1 MTTPSA
7 SPIDPKK
14 LDKLAQLAIKVGL
27 GLREGQD
34 LFMTAPTNALPLA
47 RMIAEYAYKA
57 GAGLV
62 TTIFSDEQMTLAR
75 YRHGHDLS
83 FDRAPGWLYEGV
95 AKAFDENTARLAISG
110 DNPMLLGSEDPEK
123 VGRANRANSK
133 AYRPALTKIV
143 GHEINWSIVPY
154 PGTSWA
160 KVVFPDDPEDIAVGK
175 LAEAIFAATRVNA
188 DDPVA
193 AWDAHNKAL
202 HQRREWLTGKN
213 FAALKYSGPGTDLT
227 LGLAEGHAWRGGG
240 GVARNGIRC
249 NANIPTEEVFT
260 TPHRLRVDGVVS
272 ATKPLSYNGT
282 LITDIRMKFEGG
294 KITEVKATRG
304 GDVLEKAMD
313 SDEGGRRIGEVALVP
328 HSSPISQ
335 SGILFYNTLFDENAA
350 SHIALGQCYSDCFV
364 DGETITPEEVERRGG
379 NKSVIH
385 IDWMIGS
392 DKIDIDGIGQDG
404 SVTPV
409 MRKGEWA

>member
-1 MTTPSA
+1 MTTST
-7 SPIDPKK
+7 IDPQK
-14 LDKLAQLAIKVGL
+14 LDKLAELAIKVGL

-34 LFMTAPTNALPLA
+34 LFLTSPTSALPLA
-47 RMIAEYAYKA
+47 RLIAEHAYKG

-62 TTIFSDEQMTLAR
+62 TTIFSDEEMTLAR

-110 DNPMLLGSEDPEK
+110 DNPMLLGTQDPEK

-133 AYRPALTKIV
+133 AYRPALSKIV
-143 GHEINWSIVPY
+143 GHDINWSIVPY
-154 PGTSWA
+154 PGASWA
-160 KVVFPDDPEDIAVGK
+160 KVVFPDDEEDVAVGK
-175 LAEAIFAATRVNA
+175 LADAIFAATRVSTV
-188 DDPVA
+188 DPVA
-193 AWDAHNKAL
+193 AWDAHN
-202 HQRREWLTGKN
+202 RRLRERRDWLTGKN
-213 FAALKYSGPGTDLT
+213 FASLKYTGPGTDLT
-227 LGLAEGHAWRGGG
+227 LGLAEGHAWKGGSSHS
-240 GVARNGIRC
+240 RNGIVC
-249 NANIPTEEVFT
+249 NPNIPTEEVFT
-260 TPHRLRVDGVVS
+260 TPHRLRVDGFVT

-282 LITDIRMKFEGG
+282 LITDIAMKFEGG

-304 GDVLEKAMD
+304 RDVLEKAMD

-364 DGETITPEEVERRGG
+364 DGETIRPEDVERRGG

-392 DKIDIDGIGQDG
+392 GEIDIDGIGQDG
-404 SVTPV
+404 SITPV

>member
-1 MTTPSA
+1 MTA
-7 SPIDPKK
+7 SPIDPQK

-34 LFMTAPTNALPLA
+34 LFLTSPTSALPLA
-47 RMIAEYAYKA
+47 RRIAEYAYKA

-62 TTIFSDEQMTLAR
+62 TTIFADEEMTLAR
-75 YRHGHDLS
+75 YRYGHELS

-110 DNPMLLGSEDPEK
+110 DNPMLLGSQDPEK

-143 GHEINWSIVPY
+143 AHEINWSIVPY
-154 PGTSWA
+154 PGASWA
-160 KVVFPDDPEDIAVGK
+160 KVVFPNDEEDIAIGK
-175 LAEAIFAATRVNA
+175 LADAIFAATRVSTP
-188 DDPVA
+188 DPVA
-193 AWDAHNKAL
+193 AWDEHNKAL
-202 HQRREWLTGKN
+202 YARREWLTGKN

-227 LGLAEGHAWRGGG
+227 VGLAEGHAWKGGG
-240 GVARNGIRC
+240 GIARNGIRC
-249 NANIPTEEVFT
+249 NPNIPTEEVFT
-260 TPHRLRVDGVVS
+260 TPHRLKVDGTVS

-282 LITDIRMKFEGG
+282 LITDIAMKFEAG

-304 GDVLEKAMD
+304 RDVLEKAMD

-392 DKIDIDGIGQDG
+392 GEIDIDGIGQDG
-404 SVTPV
+404 SITPV

>member
-1 MTTPSA
+1 MTA
-7 SPIDPKK
+7 SPIDPQK
-14 LDKLAQLAIKVGL
+14 LDKLAQLAVKVGL

-34 LFMTAPTNALPLA
+34 LFLTSPTSALPLA
-47 RMIAEYAYKA
+47 RRITEYAYKA

-62 TTIFSDEQMTLAR
+62 TTIFADEEMTLAR
-75 YRHGHDLS
+75 YRYGHDLS
-83 FDRAPGWLYEGV
+83 FDRAPGWLYDGL
-95 AKAFDENTARLAISG
+95 ARAFDDNTARLAISG

-123 VGRANRANSK
+123 VGRANRALSK

-143 GHEINWSIVPY
+143 AHEINWSIVPY
-154 PGTSWA
+154 PGASWA
-160 KVVFPDDPEDIAVGK
+160 KVVFPDDEEDVAIGK
-175 LAEAIFAATRVNA
+175 LADAIFKATRVSTS
-188 DDPVA
+188 DPVA
-193 AWDAHNKAL
+193 AWDEHNKAL
-202 HQRREWLTGKN
+202 YARREWLTGKN
-213 FAALKYSGPGTDLT
+213 FAALKYTGPGTDLT
-227 LGLAEGHAWRGGG
+227 LGLAEGHAWKGGG
-240 GVARNGIRC
+240 GVARNGVRC
-249 NANIPTEEVFT
+249 NPNIPTEEVFT
-260 TPHRLRVDGVVS
+260 TPHRLRVDGIVS

-282 LITDIRMKFEGG
+282 LITDIAMKFEGG
-294 KITEVKATRG
+294 KITEVKAARG
-304 GDVLEKAMD
+304 RDVLEKAMD

-392 DKIDIDGIGQDG
+392 GEIDIDGIGQDG

>member
-1 MTTPSA
+1 MTASA
-7 SPIDPKK
+7 IDPAK
-14 LDKLAQLAIKVGL
+14 LDKLAQLAVTVGL

-34 LFMTAPTNALPLA
+34 LFLTSPTSALPLA
-47 RMIAEYAYKA
+47 RKIAEYAYKA

-110 DNPMLLGSEDPEK
+110 DNPMLLGDEDPEK

-133 AYRPALTKIV
+133 AYRPALSKIV

-154 PGTSWA
+154 PGASWA
-160 KVVFPDDPEDIAVGK
+160 KTVFPDDAEEVAVHK
-175 LAEAIFAATRVNA
+175 LAEAIFAATRVNS

-202 HQRREWLTGKN
+202 HQRCEWLTGQN

-227 LGLAEGHAWRGGG
+227 LGLADGHAWKGGG

-260 TPHRLRVDGVVS
+260 TPHRLRVEGVVS

-282 LITDIRMKFEGG
+282 LIADIQMTFEAGR
-294 KITEVKATRG
+294 IVEVKATRG
-304 GDVLEKAMD
+304 RDVLEKAMD

-350 SHIALGQCYSDCFV
+350 SHIALGQCYSDCFIG
-364 DGETITPEEVERRGG
+364 GETITPEEVERRGG

-392 DKIDIDGIGQDG
+392 DRIDIDGIGQDG
-404 SVTPV
+404 SITPV

>member
-1 MTTPSA
+1 MTA
-7 SPIDPKK
+7 SPIDPQK
-14 LDKLAQLAIKVGL
+14 LDKLAQLAVKVGL

-34 LFMTAPTNALPLA
+34 LFLTSPTSALPLA
-47 RMIAEYAYKA
+47 RKITEYAYKA

-62 TTIFSDEQMTLAR
+62 TTIFADEEMTLAR
-75 YRHGHDLS
+75 YRYGHDLS
-83 FDRAPGWLYEGV
+83 FDRAPGWLYDGL
-95 AKAFDENTARLAISG
+95 ARAFDDNTARLAISG

-123 VGRANRANSK
+123 VGRANRALSK

-143 GHEINWSIVPY
+143 AHEINWSIVPY
-154 PGTSWA
+154 PGASWA
-160 KVVFPDDPEDIAVGK
+160 KVVFPDDEEDVAIGK
-175 LAEAIFAATRVNA
+175 LADAIFKATRVSTS
-188 DDPVA
+188 DPVA
-193 AWDAHNKAL
+193 AWDEHNKAL
-202 HQRREWLTGKN
+202 YARREWLTGKN
-213 FAALKYSGPGTDLT
+213 FAALKYTGPGTDLT
-227 LGLAEGHAWRGGG
+227 LGLAEGHAWKGGG
-240 GVARNGIRC
+240 GVARNGVRC
-249 NANIPTEEVFT
+249 NPNIPTEEVFT
-260 TPHRLRVDGVVS
+260 TPHRLRVDGIVS

-282 LITDIRMKFEGG
+282 LITDIAMKFEGG
-294 KITEVKATRG
+294 KITEVKAARG
-304 GDVLEKAMD
+304 RDVLEKAMD

-392 DKIDIDGIGQDG
+392 GEIDIDGIGQDG

-409 MRKGEWA
+409 MCKGEWA

>member
-1 MTTPSA
+1 M
-7 SPIDPKK
+7 
-14 LDKLAQLAIKVGL
+14 
-27 GLREGQD
+27 
-34 LFMTAPTNALPLA
+34 
-47 RMIAEYAYKA
+47 
-57 GAGLV
+57 
-62 TTIFSDEQMTLAR
+62 TTIFADEEMTLAR
-75 YRHGHDLS
+75 YRYGHDLS
-83 FDRAPGWLYEGV
+83 FDRAPGWLYDGL
-95 AKAFDENTARLAISG
+95 ARAFDDNTARLAISG

-123 VGRANRANSK
+123 VGRANRALSK

-143 GHEINWSIVPY
+143 AHEINWSIVPY
-154 PGTSWA
+154 PGASWA
-160 KVVFPDDPEDIAVGK
+160 RVVFPDDEEDVAIGK
-175 LAEAIFAATRVNA
+175 LADAIFKATRVSTS
-188 DDPVA
+188 DPVA
-193 AWDAHNKAL
+193 AWDEHNKAL
-202 HQRREWLTGKN
+202 YARREWLTGKN
-213 FAALKYSGPGTDLT
+213 FAALKYTGPGTDLT
-227 LGLAEGHAWRGGG
+227 LGLAEGHAWKGGG
-240 GVARNGIRC
+240 GVARNGVRC
-249 NANIPTEEVFT
+249 NPNIPTEEVFT
-260 TPHRLRVDGVVS
+260 TPHRLRVDGIVS

-282 LITDIRMKFEGG
+282 LITDIAMKFEGG
-294 KITEVKATRG
+294 KITEVKAARG
-304 GDVLEKAMD
+304 RDVLEKAMD

-392 DKIDIDGIGQDG
+392 GEIDIDGIGQDG

>member
-1 MTTPSA
+1 MTA
-7 SPIDPKK
+7 SPIDPQK

-34 LFMTAPTNALPLA
+34 LFLTSPTSALPLA
-47 RMIAEYAYKA
+47 RKIAEYAYKA

-62 TTIFSDEQMTLAR
+62 TTIFADEEMTLAR
-75 YRHGHDLS
+75 YRYGHDLS

-110 DNPMLLGSEDPEK
+110 DNPMLLGSQDPEK

-143 GHEINWSIVPY
+143 AHEINWSIVPY
-154 PGTSWA
+154 PGASWA
-160 KVVFPDDPEDIAVGK
+160 KVVFPDDEEDIAIGK
-175 LAEAIFAATRVNA
+175 LADAIFAATRVSTP
-188 DDPVA
+188 DPVA
-193 AWDAHNKAL
+193 AWDEHNKAL
-202 HQRREWLTGKN
+202 YARREWLTGKN

-227 LGLAEGHAWRGGG
+227 VGLAEGHAWKGGG
-240 GVARNGIRC
+240 GIARNGIRC
-249 NANIPTEEVFT
+249 NPNIPTEEVFT
-260 TPHRLRVDGVVS
+260 TPHRLKVDGTVS

-282 LITDIRMKFEGG
+282 LITDIAMKFEAG
-294 KITEVKATRG
+294 KITELKATRG
-304 GDVLEKAMD
+304 RDVLEKAMD

-392 DKIDIDGIGQDG
+392 GEIDIDGIGQDG
-404 SVTPV
+404 SITPV

>member
-1 MTTPSA
+1 MTASA
-7 SPIDPKK
+7 IDPAK
-14 LDKLAQLAIKVGL
+14 LDKLAQLAVTVGL

-34 LFMTAPTNALPLA
+34 LFLTSPTSALPLA
-47 RMIAEYAYKA
+47 RKIAEYAYKA

-110 DNPMLLGSEDPEK
+110 DNPMLLGDEDPEK

-133 AYRPALTKIV
+133 AYRPALSKIV

-154 PGTSWA
+154 PGASWA
-160 KVVFPDDPEDIAVGK
+160 KTVFPDDAEEVAVHK
-175 LAEAIFAATRVNA
+175 LAEAIFSATRVNS

-193 AWDAHNKAL
+193 AWDTHNKAL
-202 HQRREWLTGKN
+202 HQRREWLTGQN

-227 LGLAEGHAWRGGG
+227 LGLADGHAWKGGG

-260 TPHRLRVDGVVS
+260 TPHRLRVEGVVS

-282 LITDIRMKFEGG
+282 LIADIQMTFEAGR
-294 KITEVKATRG
+294 IVEVKATRG
-304 GDVLEKAMD
+304 RDVLEKAMD

-350 SHIALGQCYSDCFV
+350 SHIALGQCYSDCFIG
-364 DGETITPEEVERRGG
+364 GETITPEEVERRGG

-392 DKIDIDGIGQDG
+392 DRIDIDGIGQDG
-404 SVTPV
+404 SITPV

>member
-1 MTTPSA
+1 MTT
-7 SPIDPKK
+7 SPIDPQK
-14 LDKLAQLAIKVGL
+14 LEKLAELAIKVGL

-34 LFMTAPTNALPLA
+34 LFLTSPTSALPLA
-47 RMIAEYAYKA
+47 RKIAEAAYKA

-62 TTIFSDEQMTLAR
+62 TTIFSDEEMTLAR
-75 YRHGHDLS
+75 YKYGHDLS

-110 DNPMLLGSEDPEK
+110 DNPMLLGTQDAEK

-133 AYRPALTKIV
+133 AYRPALSKIV

-154 PGTSWA
+154 PGASWA
-160 KVVFPDDPEDIAVGK
+160 KVVFPDDPEDVAIAK
-175 LAEAIFAATRVNA
+175 LADAIFAATRVSTG
-188 DDPVA
+188 DPVA
-193 AWDAHNKAL
+193 EWDAHNKRL
-202 HQRREWLTGKN
+202 RERRDWLTGKN
-213 FAALKYSGPGTDLT
+213 FAALKYTGPGTDLT
-227 LGLAEGHAWRGGG
+227 LGLAEGHAWKGG
-240 GVARNGIRC
+240 ASNSRNGIVC
-249 NANIPTEEVFT
+249 NPNIPTEEVFT
-260 TPHRLRVDGVVS
+260 TPHRLRVDGFVS

-282 LITDIRMKFEGG
+282 LITDIAMRFEGG

-304 GDVLEKAMD
+304 RDVLEKAMD

-364 DGETITPEEVERRGG
+364 NGETITPEEVERQGG

-392 DKIDIDGIGQDG
+392 GQIDIDGIGQDG